1 MENNKLFLVCPFSCM
16 ENFIRQKYGDDV
28 FFITAMG
35 TVFKLEEREYLETIK
50 QFISRENITE
60 IFVVSDTSCRFIKNV
75 LKNEINSGSHSET
88 VIQNL
93 LRDNYALV
101 MNEKTIEQQQIK
113 LAQLIVNYQA
123 EELKKT
129 NCLQQQ
135 ILQNK
140 ILIRELV
147 TSKNSNQIIQLTIK
161 Q

>member
-1 MENNKLFLVCPFSCM
+1 M